1 MTKPLIPAVGN
12 VVSFNSYKQRQDQ
25 PKRHRHG
32 PAATVSISEEGC
44 VRFMVNLLAQAI
56 IDDDRDFFRTSQAEK
71 VVGSIPSSILERA
84 VGEHVA
90 GMSPKQLCT
99 LIHGNMILG
108 KYADLQRLP
117 TQGE

>member
-1 MTKPLIPAVGN
+1 MTKPLIPAVDN
-12 VVSFNSYKQRQDQ
+12 VVSFTSYKQREDRQ
-25 PKRHRHG
+25 KRHRGG

-56 IDDDRDFFRTSQAEK
+56 IDNDVDFFKTAQAEK

-84 VGEHVA
+84 VGGHVA

-99 LIHGNMILG
+99 LIQGNMLLG
-108 KYADLQRLP
+108 KYKDLHKIGF
-117 TQGE
+117 TE